1 MVECQPSKLFVT
13 GSNPVSRS
21 KIQIGYIMAQRNQVR
36 DPNKTK
42 TGKTRLGGLTVSQL
56 EVMVEKE
63 GKKKIK
69 AKILNQIRIAKSRK
83 NYVEPAV
90 VVE

>member
-1 MVECQPSKLFVT
+1 
-13 GSNPVSRS
+13 
-21 KIQIGYIMAQRNQVR
+21 MAQRNQVK

-56 EVMVEKE
+56 NTLLERE

-69 AKILNQIRIAKSRK
+69 AKIRNRIRIVTGRPG
-83 NYVEPAV
+83 YVAPPVAESTDAT
-90 VVE
+90 E